1 MSYEHLAA
9 EVKEGVGTIV
19 LNRPPLNILNIS
31 MMEEINTALKDFSEK
46 NLKLLVFKAEGK
58 AFSGGVEVAE
68 HLGDTATQMIE
79 EFHAMFR
86 NMDALA
92 VPSIAAVNGAA
103 LGGGC
108 ELAVYCD
115 MVIASEKAKI
125 GQPEIQVGVFP
136 PIASLIFPRI
146 MGRKKAM
153 ELILSG
159 DILSAQESKDLGLV
173 NQVVPH
179 EQFQDEAEAFIA
191 KFAAMSGPVLQ
202 YARSATLAG
211 LTDRDPKVLE
221 TIEDLYLNGLMQT
234 EDAIEGLQA
243 FLDKRKPVWK
253 EK

>member
-1 MSYEHLAA
+1 MSFEHIAA

-68 HLGDTATQMIE
+68 HLGGTATQMIE

-86 NMDALA
+86 NMDTLA

-115 MVIASEKAKI
+115 LVIASEKTKI

-191 KFAAMSGPVLQ
+191 KFAKMSGPVLQ

-253 EK
+253 EQ

>member
-1 MSYEHLAA
+1 MSYEFIQTS
-9 EVKEGVGTIV
+9 VQDGVASIV
-19 LNRPPLNILNIS
+19 LNRPPLNILHIA
-31 MMEEINTALKDFSEK
+31 MMQEINAALKAMDPQSV
-46 NLKLLVFKAEGK
+46 KLLVFKAEGK

-68 HLGDTATQMIE
+68 HLGGTATQMIE

-86 NMDALA
+86 NMDKLGI
-92 VPSIAAVNGAA
+92 PSIAAVNGAA

-159 DILSAQESKDLGLV
+159 DILSARASRDLGLV
-173 NQVVPH
+173 NEVVPH
-179 EQFQDEAEAFIA
+179 EEFAEASEAFIA
-191 KFAAMSGPVLQ
+191 KFAKMSGPVLR

-211 LTDRDPKVLE
+211 LTDREPKVLE
-221 TIEDLYLNGLMQT
+221 TIEDIYLNKLMQT
-234 EDAIEGLQA
+234 EDALEGLQA